1 MQSRPEVVPLRQGDA
16 VAFCSAS
23 SPVPGRRGIY
33 GVNMRHG
40 VSRLRSGHRHTLG
53 IIFTTRSNN
62 KREDSAVTLSL
73 FNEENAEPRTENLAP
88 GAYILRGFALRDEA
102 AHIDALG
109 EVVAKAPFRHMT
121 TPGGYR
127 MSVAMTNCGS
137 LGWITDQTS
146 YRYTSIDPESGQK
159 WPPMPASFLALAN
172 DAAAEAGC
180 PNFIPDACLINRYQT
195 GARLSLH
202 QDKDEKDFSAP
213 IVSVSLGV
221 PAVFLFGG
229 LNRADKTKR
238 VPVVH
243 GDVIVWG
250 GPARLRYHGV
260 LALKKSNH
268 RLLGEYRINL
278 TFRKAG

>member
-1 MQSRPEVVPLRQGDA
+1 M
-16 VAFCSAS
+16 
-23 SPVPGRRGIY
+23 
-33 GVNMRHG
+33 
-40 VSRLRSGHRHTLG
+40 
-53 IIFTTRSNN
+53 
-62 KREDSAVTLSL
+62 TLSL
-73 FNEENAEPRTENLAP
+73 FNEENVEPRTESLAP

-109 EVVAKAPFRHMT
+109 EVVATAPFRHMT

-137 LGWITDQTS
+137 LGWITDQTG

-159 WPPMPASFLALAN
+159 WPPMPAVFLALAN
-172 DAAAEAGC
+172 DAAAEAGF
-180 PNFIPDACLINRYQT
+180 PDFIPDACLINRYQT

-229 LNRADKTKR
+229 LKRADKTMR

-260 LALKKSNH
+260 LALKKSHH